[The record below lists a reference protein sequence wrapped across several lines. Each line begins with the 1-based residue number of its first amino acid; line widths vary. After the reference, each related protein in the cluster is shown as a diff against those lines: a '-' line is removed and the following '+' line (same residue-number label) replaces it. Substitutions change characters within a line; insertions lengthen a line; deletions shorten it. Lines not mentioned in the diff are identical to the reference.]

1 MTFETLFVEADR
13 IAGDLFKVSSGLDAN
28 IFRIDGAAKRGALGA
43 IQRLC
48 HDTGIVI
55 AESVRRLHSS
65 KEFKHALDIDI

>member
-1 MTFETLFVEADR
+1 MAFENWLAEADR
-13 IAGDLFKVSSGLDAN
+13 IADDLFKVSFGLDAHV
-28 IFRIDGAAKRGALGA
+28 FRIDGAAKRGALSA
-43 IQRLC
+43 IQRVC